1 MCILHSCVWSPRAP
15 APNAVAQGLDSDAP
29 ELLLPGGR
37 ALRGE
42 WEESF
47 GSCVFLDCAAPPRAL
62 PPGPAAAP
70 GPGAAPG
77 PDPAGL
83 PQAEGPRYLCH
94 TERVLRFR
102 SPPAAAGAAQ
112 RQAAAAAPPA
122 VAAGA
127 AAPGAPA
134 TQPGRAPAPAQAVAA
149 SLRGAVHAAA
159 APAAGVQLGAATQ
172 GAPEGAGLAALA
184 DGAARVPGAPRPQ
197 RDDSAGGGSTAAQP
211 LVAHMDGPGSPGRLG
226 ARAPVDAAEPMQ
238 ASDTEMGCAEAECID
253 GVGAVPHTLAA
264 APGAGADRAGCQ

>member
-1 MCILHSCVWSPRAP
+1 MWSPK

-37 ALRGE
+37 TLRGE

-47 GSCVFLDCAAPPRAL
+47 GSCVFLDCAAPPRAP

-70 GPGAAPG
+70 SPGAAPG
-77 PDPAGL
+77 PDPAG
-83 PQAEGPRYLCH
+83 PQQAEGPRYLCH

-112 RQAAAAAPPA
+112 RPAAAAPPPA
-122 VAAGA
+122 VPTGA

-134 TQPGRAPAPAQAVAA
+134 TQPGRAPAPAQPVEAA
-149 SLRGAVHAAA
+149 SRSAAHAAE
-159 APAAGVQLGAATQ
+159 APMAGMQLGAAMQ
-172 GAPEGAGLAALA
+172 GAPGVTGLAARA
-184 DGAARVPGAPRPQ
+184 EGAAQVLGALQPHH
-197 RDDSAGGGSTAAQP
+197 DDSAGDASMAAQP
-211 LVAHMDGPGSPGRLG
+211 PGAQMDEAGSPGRSG

-238 ASDTEMGCAEAECID
+238 ASDTEMGCAETECAD
-253 GVGAVPHTLAA
+253 GVIAAPRALAA
-264 APGAGADRAGCQ
+264 APARR